1 MSIATEIV
9 TMKTAPNI
17 AKEIFVNIVEA
28 LERNSHAK
36 QPGFINTEL
45 LYNDE
50 SADWTMIQH
59 WNSMEELKAASKK
72 MFQDEGASDF
82 VKALDP
88 ESVKMNILPQIGV
101 WGKVQ

>member
-9 TMKTAPNI
+9 TMKTVTTI
-17 AKEIFVNIVEA
+17 AKEVFVNIVEA
-28 LERNSHAK
+28 LERDFHAK
-36 QPGFINTEL
+36 QPGFIDTEL

-59 WNSMEELKAASKK
+59 WDSMEELKAASEK
-72 MFQDEGASDF
+72 MFQDDRAAEF

-88 ESVKMNILPQIGV
+88 ASVKMSILPQIGV
-101 WGKVQ
+101 WGKVR